1 MGRGIKGEWLLIS
14 LYTREKSKACCNP
27 CFKKKSS
34 LIFEIFHRFAPCT
47 ELRSNLLSYVRLI
60 MQSFS
65 RPLLFRVRPL
75 GRKNLFQALCELG
88 VPGIDVELVVV
99 DVDIVVDRRALV
111 VDPGGGGGDRARVRV
126 RRVLVAAVVG
136 REEAVGSLRLA
147 RLLDLRQAA
156 RRALAEPEVG
166 LNTRTPTPN
175 AAYVWLCLCLSVSVC
190 HSTSWCSLETAG
202 RIELGVG
209 TAASV
214 RLSNNSI
221 L

>member
-1 MGRGIKGEWLLIS
+1 MKGEWLLIS

-27 CFKKKSS
+27 CFKKKFS

-60 MQSFS
+60 IQSFS

-111 VDPGGGGGDRARVRV
+111 VDPGGGGDRARVRV

-166 LNTRTPTPN
+166 LNTHAPTPT
-175 AAYVWLCLCLSVSVC
+175 YLGECCICLVMSVSVC
-190 HSTSWCSLETAG
+190 VCLSQHKSVFSRNCRTHRAG
-202 RIELGVG
+202 CWHGCFR
-209 TAASV
+209 SPK
-214 RLSNNSI
+214 
-221 L
+221 

>member
-1 MGRGIKGEWLLIS
+1 MGRGMKGERLLIS
-14 LYTREKSKACCNP
+14 LYTREKSKAWCNP

-47 ELRSNLLSYVRLI
+47 ELRSNLLSYVRLS

-65 RPLLFRVRPL
+65 RPLLVRVRPL

-99 DVDIVVDRRALV
+99 DVDIVVDRRAVV

-126 RRVLVAAVVG
+126 RRRLVAGVVG

-166 LNTRTPTPN
+166 LNTHTPTPLSRRMLHMFGH
-175 AAYVWLCLCLSVSVC
+175 VCVCLCLSVTAQVGVLSKLLDA
-190 HSTSWCSLETAG
+190 SSWVLA
-202 RIELGVG
+202 R
-209 TAASV
+209 
-214 RLSNNSI
+214 RLPFA
-221 L
+221 

>member
-1 MGRGIKGEWLLIS
+1 
-14 LYTREKSKACCNP
+14 
-27 CFKKKSS
+27 
-34 LIFEIFHRFAPCT
+34 
-47 ELRSNLLSYVRLI
+47 

-166 LNTRTPTPN
+166 LNTRTPT
-175 AAYVWLCLCLSVSVC
+175 ALSRRMLHMFGYVCVCLCLSVTAQVGVLSKLLDA
-190 HSTSWCSLETAG
+190 SSWVLA
-202 RIELGVG
+202 R
-209 TAASV
+209 
-214 RLSNNSI
+214 RLPFA
-221 L
+221 